1 VSSEVDEALMNAL
14 NVEVKDRMGEGV
26 FVKNTI
32 ILTLVE
38 TPRRDGD
45 KPDAQRFQMLVKTL
59 QPIRT
64 ETAARMINEA
74 AVQFQRQ
81 RMEAEKK

>member
-1 VSSEVDEALMNAL
+1 MSSEVDEALMNAL
-14 NVEVKDRMGEGV
+14 NVEVKDRLGEGV

-45 KPDAQRFQMLVKTL
+45 KPDAQRFQMLDKTL